1 MSRFAKIPVRVPP
14 EVTCELKGNSLHAR
28 GKLGEAVLDVHQLVS
43 CKKEEEGFFFVPK
56 NEAATARALSG
67 TMHRLA
73 QNMLKGVSDGF
84 EKAMELRG
92 VGYRVEMAGARLKFA
107 LGFAHPVF
115 YDLPEGIKA
124 TVNDQTHFVLK
135 GIDKQKTNQAAAE
148 IKALRPP
155 DPYKGK
161 GIRYTGEEIILKEA
175 KKK

>member
-1 MSRFAKIPVRVPP
+1 MSRFAKIPVQVPA
-14 EVTCELKGNSLHAR
+14 EVTCELRGSDLYAK
-28 GKLGEAVLDVHQLVS
+28 GKLGEAVLRVNHLVTCS
-43 CKKEEEGFFFVPK
+43 KEEEGFFFIPK
-56 NEAATARALSG
+56 DGAVESRAISG

-73 QNMLKGVSDGF
+73 QNMLKGVSVGF

-115 YDLPEGIKA
+115 YTLPEGVKA

-135 GIDKQKTNQAAAE
+135 GIDKQRTNQAAAE
-148 IKALRPP
+148 IRALRPP

-161 GIRYTGEEIILKEA
+161 GIRYTGEEIILKET